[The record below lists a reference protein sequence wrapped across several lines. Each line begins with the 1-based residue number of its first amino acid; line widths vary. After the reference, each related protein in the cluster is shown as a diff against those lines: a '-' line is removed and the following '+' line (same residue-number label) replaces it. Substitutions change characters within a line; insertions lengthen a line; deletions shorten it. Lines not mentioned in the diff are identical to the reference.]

1 MTEVETVRAALHLVE
16 LLGVAVFA
24 VSGALMAAE
33 KRMDP
38 FGFAVLGTVTA
49 IGGGTLRDLVI
60 GVQPVFWVGQ
70 PDYLIVSV
78 LVSVGMF
85 WLARLVG
92 PLHRALLW
100 SDALGMALFTA
111 TGTQKALASGAPAVV
126 AVAMGVMTAAFG
138 GILRDALAGEKPMMF
153 HNEVYA
159 TAALVGASAQVALFS
174 FGASSVASAW
184 FAFLLTFAVR
194 GCALGFGWRVPSY
207 GDLPRIVR
215 KK

>member
-1 MTEVETVRAALHLVE
+1 MTEAETVRAALHLVE

-38 FGFAVLGTVTA
+38 FGFAVLGTITA

-78 LVSVGMF
+78 LVSVATF

-111 TGTQKALASGAPAVV
+111 TGTQKALAAGAPEVV

-138 GILRDALAGEKPMMF
+138 GILRDVFAGEKPMMF

-159 TAALVGASAQVALFS
+159 TAALAGASAQVALVS
-174 FGASSVASAW
+174 FGASSVGAAW
-184 FAFLLTFAVR
+184 VAFLLTFAVR
-194 GCALGFGWRVPSY
+194 GAAVGFGWRVPSY
-207 GDLPRIVR
+207 GDPPRVRR

>member
-1 MTEVETVRAALHLVE
+1 MTDAETVRAALHLVE

-38 FGFAVLGTVTA
+38 FGFAVLGTATA

-60 GVQPVFWVGQ
+60 GVRPVFWVGQ

-78 LVSVGMF
+78 VVSIAMF

-111 TGTQKALASGAPAVV
+111 TGTQKALAAGVPEAV
-126 AVAMGVMTAAFG
+126 AVAMGVITAAFG
-138 GILRDALAGEKPMMF
+138 GILRDVLAGDKPMMF

-159 TAALVGASAQVALFS
+159 TAAFFGASAQVVLYS
-174 FGASSVASAW
+174 CGVSSVVSAW
-184 FAFLLTFAVR
+184 LAFLLTFAVR
-194 GCALGFGWRVPSY
+194 GSALRFGWRVPSY
-207 GDLPRIVR
+207 GDVPRIRR

>member
-1 MTEVETVRAALHLVE
+1 MTEAETVRAALHLVE

-111 TGTQKALASGAPAVV
+111 TGTQKALAVGAPAVV

-138 GILRDALAGEKPMMF
+138 GILRDVLAGEKPMMF

-159 TAALVGASAQVALFS
+159 TAALAGASAQVALFS

-184 FAFLLTFAVR
+184 FAFLFTFAVR

-207 GDLPRIVR
+207 GDLPRLRR